1 MRKVSNVERTKL
13 EEMEKIED
21 DYRINLKQRKKNFTL
36 FSR

>member
-1 MRKVSNVERTKL
+1 MKKVTSVEKTKL